1 MTDEQVCIWKLVREI
16 VVNPK
21 YPVSREYGNVDACFF
36 RTDCGIDI
44 NRQIGTREM
53 HKNWLNGT
61 KCSHCHRP
69 DSPRASQTRGAA
81 LLFQSFG
88 INRA

>member
-16 VVNPK
+16 VVNSK
-21 YPVSREYGNVDACFF
+21 YTVSREYGNVDACFF

-69 DSPRASQTRGAA
+69 IKVAIAENLVTEMPTYGHR
-81 LLFQSFG
+81 
-88 INRA
+88 

>member
-44 NRQIGTREM
+44 NRQRGTREM

-69 DSPRASQTRGAA
+69 VQMVIDDNVVTEMQTCG
-81 LLFQSFG
+81 
-88 INRA
+88 NR

>member
-36 RTDCGIDI
+36 RTACGFDW
-44 NRQIGTREM
+44 NSQEGTREM
-53 HKNWLNGT
+53 HEEWLNGT
-61 KCSHCHRP
+61 KCLHCHRP
-69 DSPRASQTRGAA
+69 IKVVIDDNLVTEMHTYG
-81 LLFQSFG
+81 
-88 INRA
+88 NR

>member
-53 HKNWLNGT
+53 HKIG
-61 KCSHCHRP
+61 
-69 DSPRASQTRGAA
+69 
-81 LLFQSFG
+81 
-88 INRA
+88 